1 MKNQLFYLI
10 KITST
15 ILITCALGLEI
26 WYIYLQLTHGSLPSN
41 LYAALCLGSIA
52 LISHFIEGVIAAFK
66 ANSCDKNPINYGI
79 YTFFVGFVGLWE
91 LFNPTSESS
100 SYK

>member
-1 MKNQLFYLI
+1 MKKQLFYLI

-15 ILITCALGLEI
+15 SLITCALGLEI
-26 WYIYLQLTHGSLPSN
+26 WYIYLQLTHSSLPSN
-41 LYAALCLGSIA
+41 LYYVLWLGSIA

-66 ANSCDKNPINYGI
+66 ADSCDKNPITYGI

-91 LFNPTSESS
+91 LLNPSSESS

>member
-26 WYIYLQLTHGSLPSN
+26 WYTYLQFTNGSLPSN
-41 LYAALCLGSIA
+41 LYAALWLGSIV

-66 ANSCDKNPINYGI
+66 ANSCDKNPITYGI
-79 YTFFVGFVGLWE
+79 YTFFVGSVGLWE
-91 LFNPTSESS
+91 LFNPSS
-100 SYK
+100 

>member
-1 MKNQLFYLI
+1 MKKQLFDLI

-26 WYIYLQLTHGSLPSN
+26 WYTYLQLTHGSLPSN
-41 LYAALCLGSIA
+41 LYYALWLGSFI
-52 LISHFIEGVIAAFK
+52 LISHLIEGVIAGFK
-66 ANSCDKNPINYGI
+66 ADSCDKNPITYGI

-91 LFNPTSESS
+91 LFNPTSENPS
-100 SYK
+100 

>member
-1 MKNQLFYLI
+1 MKKQLFYLI

-15 ILITCALGLEI
+15 SLITCALCLEI
-26 WYIYLQLTHGSLPSN
+26 WYTYLRLNDGSIPSN
-41 LYAALCLGSIA
+41 LYAALWIGSII
-52 LISHFIEGVIAAFK
+52 LISHFIEGVIAALK
-66 ANSCDKNPINYGI
+66 ANSCDKNPITYGI

-100 SYK
+100 S

>member
-1 MKNQLFYLI
+1 MKKQLFYLI

-15 ILITCALGLEI
+15 ILITCALCLEI
-26 WYIYLQLTHGSLPSN
+26 WYIYLELSDGSLPSK
-41 LYAALCLGSIA
+41 LYAALWLGSIA
-52 LISHFIEGVIAAFK
+52 IISHLIEGVIAAFK
-66 ANSCDKNPINYGI
+66 ADSCDKNPITYGI

-100 SYK
+100 S

>member
-1 MKNQLFYLI
+1 MNKQLFSLI
-10 KITST
+10 KITSI

-26 WYIYLQLTHGSLPSN
+26 WYIYLQLTDGSIPSN
-41 LYAALCLGSIA
+41 LYYALWLASIA
-52 LISHFIEGVIAAFK
+52 LISHFIEGLIAAFK
-66 ANSCDKNPINYGI
+66 ADSCDKNPITYGI